1 LMDDYL
7 DSHRRANGESFVRI
21 QAGDILVKCLED
33 CSEAP
38 IQRLVEALIVAGP
51 ESLSVLREISSETN
65 KRKIQV
71 EDDMQQV
78 LTGWKTNLESFGIHL
93 RGLKRARIV
102 SQMDNVRFLAWLRSH
117 GVVEE
122 ESLDVCIQLKKDLC
136 DLLVTLNAHYALLD
150 RIEKYLND
158 WIWGVFHQLVHQ
170 GVSATLA
177 PDRKWVF

>member
-1 LMDDYL
+1 MDDYL

-38 IQRLVEALIVAGP
+38 IQRLVEALILAGP
-51 ESLSVLREISSETN
+51 ESLSLLREISSETSR
-65 KRKIQV
+65 RKLQV

-102 SQMDNVRFLAWLRSH
+102 SQMDAEQFLAWLKSH

-122 ESLDVCIQLKKDLC
+122 ESQEVCLQLKKDLC
-136 DLLVTLNAHYALLD
+136 DLMVTLNANYALLD

-170 GVSATLA
+170 GVSASSM
-177 PDRKWVF
+177 PDRKWVV